1 MPSDL
6 TVDVG
11 ALRHCATA
19 VSTLGARTSTGV
31 AQSPP
36 LGVTAPG
43 WATTDALTDLATV
56 AERRWDALA
65 DALAVISRRL
75 TDAIDAYES
84 TDTRA
89 ALRLR
94 SLR

>member
-1 MPSDL
+1 VPTDL
-6 TVDVG
+6 RVDVD
-11 ALRHCATA
+11 ALRPCA
-19 VSTLGARTSTGV
+19 STLSALAARTATGV

-43 WATTDALTDLATV
+43 WATTDALAALSAT

-65 DALAVISRRL
+65 DVLVVTSRRL

-89 ALRLR
+89 ASRLR

>member
-1 MPSDL
+1 VPTDL
-6 TVDVG
+6 RVDVD
-11 ALRHCATA
+11 ALRPCAVA
-19 VSTLGARTSTGV
+19 LSTLAATTATGI

-36 LGVTAPG
+36 LGVTTPG
-43 WATTDALTDLATV
+43 WATAEELTDLATV

-89 ALRLR
+89 ASRLR